1 MEYVCECG
9 ISRGNEWWREEAE
22 EELYLTVLHMVAQSS
37 LPPNVHNMTA
47 QYPPFHV
54 LYSHDGI
61 EEDQSEEIDEEC
73 YFESSSR
80 GG

>member
-1 MEYVCECG
+1 MVK
-9 ISRGNEWWREEAE
+9 RGGRGGTLLNGTS
-22 EELYLTVLHMVAQSS
+22 YGGTILTQLS
-37 LPPNVHNMTA
+37 LSPNVHNMTA

-61 EEDQSEEIDEEC
+61 EEDQSEETDEEC